1 MPKRYQILA
10 QMLTIPRPMSVGE
23 ADTPAE
29 AVRLARDYAKKSANN
44 PPLSIGDTQTEQ
56 YVPVDEFMQKHGIR

>member
-1 MPKRYQILA
+1 MKRYQILS
-10 QMLTIPRPMSVGE
+10 QLLSVPRSVAVGE

-29 AVRLARDYAKKSANN
+29 AVRFARDYAKKGGN

-56 YVPVDEFMQKHGIR
+56 YIAFDEFLKKHGLT